1 MFLKRIL
8 LSFLM
13 FFQTLGWSAPIKEKF
28 YKNQQ
33 AWKDLQTRLPE
44 AYQLDENNQPQEYF
58 WQWQKTN
65 VHVDYYPQPNA
76 SAKVILLHGVGTNG
90 RQLSLILG
98 HPLAQAGYET
108 MALDLPG
115 YGLTQYPSK
124 SAIRYDDWVQLVSD
138 FIDAEAQKDQRPIF
152 LYGLSAGGMLT
163 MHVAMQNKHV
173 KGIIGMTFLDQQR
186 LAVKK
191 GTMRFSYLS
200 PVLLPGMKIG
210 AITPVVNSVPLPMS
224 LVSKMYAL
232 TNDPQALKIMLND
245 NTSAGN
251 AMSIKFLNSYMNYK
265 PKYNLSSFT
274 QCPVLLTQPAE
285 DHWTPLQLSQPV
297 LERLSVP
304 HQVVMLPKG
313 GHYPVE
319 AEALEQL
326 KKSSIAFIQSHLNH

>member
-115 YGLTQYPSK
+115 YGLTNTHQKVLFVMMIGCNWSVILLMLKHKKINVQFSCMAYLQAACSLCMSQCKINMSK
-124 SAIRYDDWVQLVSD
+124 
-138 FIDAEAQKDQRPIF
+138 
-152 LYGLSAGGMLT
+152 G
-163 MHVAMQNKHV
+163 
-173 KGIIGMTFLDQQR
+173 
-186 LAVKK
+186 
-191 GTMRFSYLS
+191 
-200 PVLLPGMKIG
+200 
-210 AITPVVNSVPLPMS
+210 S
-224 LVSKMYAL
+224 L
-232 TNDPQALKIMLND
+232 
-245 NTSAGN
+245 
-251 AMSIKFLNSYMNYK
+251 
-265 PKYNLSSFT
+265 
-274 QCPVLLTQPAE
+274 E
-285 DHWTPLQLSQPV
+285 
-297 LERLSVP
+297 
-304 HQVVMLPKG
+304 
-313 GHYPVE
+313 
-319 AEALEQL
+319 
-326 KKSSIAFIQSHLNH
+326 